1 MSADDFSEHV
11 EVTRPGSRVVHAWRR
26 PGGTRP
32 VLAVHGLSSTS
43 RLWTWLL
50 AEDPDV
56 DLIAADLSGRGAS
69 TPRSDASTLAGHVA
83 DQLAVLDALE
93 LEAVDVLGMSL
104 GGFVAVQLAATAP
117 ERVRSLTLLD
127 GGPPMVRRPTS
138 REQLEAAFA
147 DRTARLG
154 TDWPDL
160 AGYVDFVVAHTAPLL
175 DPADPHLATC
185 LAHDLERGRDGGR
198 VRLDGRAL
206 VDDAADVF
214 LTDAAADALRR
225 LAVPAQL
232 LYAEWSVGAG
242 STPAY
247 TDDEVA
253 AVVAA
258 SEGPLR
264 AELLPGHDHAGVVMS
279 PSGAA
284 ASARALRRSLA
295 ATG

>member
-1 MSADDFSEHV
+1 VSADDFPEHV
-11 EVTRPGSRVVHAWRR
+11 AVQRPDGRRVHAWRR
-26 PGGTRP
+26 PGSTRP
-32 VLAVHGLSSTS
+32 VLGIHGMSSTS
-43 RLWTWLL
+43 RLWAWTL
-50 AEDPDV
+50 AAAPDV
-56 DLIAADLSGRGAS
+56 DLVAADLSGRRLS

-93 LEAVDVLGMSL
+93 LETVDVLGMSL
-104 GGFVAVQLAATAP
+104 GGFIAVQLAAAAP

-147 DRTARLG
+147 DRVARLG

-160 AGYVDFVVAHTAPLL
+160 ASYVDFVVSNTGPLL

-206 VDDAADVF
+206 VDDATDVF
-214 LTDAAADALRR
+214 LTDTAADALRR
-225 LAVPAQL
+225 LAVPTQL
-232 LYAEWSVGAG
+232 LYAEWSVGPG
-242 STPAY
+242 TPPAY

-258 SEGPLR
+258 SDGLVT
-264 AELLPGHDHAGVVMS
+264 AELLSGHDHAGVVMS
-279 PSGAA
+279 DSGVA
-284 ASARALRRSLA
+284 ASVAALRRSLA
-295 ATG
+295 G

>member
-1 MSADDFSEHV
+1 MTAGEFGEHA
-11 EVTRPGSRVVHAWRR
+11 EVGRPDGRVVHAWRR
-26 PGGTRP
+26 PGSTRP

-56 DLIAADLSGRGAS
+56 DLVAADLSGRGLS
-69 TPRSDASTLAGHVA
+69 TPRSDASTLAGHVE
-83 DQLAVLDALE
+83 DQLAVLDALGLRE
-93 LEAVDVLGMSL
+93 PVHVVGMSL

-127 GGPPMVRRPTS
+127 GGSPMVRRPTS
-138 REQLEAAFA
+138 RDQLEAAFA
-147 DRTARLG
+147 DRTARLA

-160 AGYVDFVVAHTAPLL
+160 ASYVEFVVAHTAPLL

-206 VDDAADVF
+206 VDDAADTF
-214 LTDAAADALRR
+214 LTDTAADALRR
-225 LAVPAQL
+225 LAVPTQL
-232 LYAEWSVGAG
+232 LHAEWSAGAG
-242 STPAY
+242 SPPAY

-258 SEGPLR
+258 SDGLVT
-264 AELLPGHDHAGVVMS
+264 AELLPGHDHAGVVMTA
-279 PSGAA
+279 SGAA
-284 ASARALRRSLA
+284 ASVRVLRRSLA
-295 ATG
+295 TG

>member
-1 MSADDFSEHV
+1 
-11 EVTRPGSRVVHAWRR
+11 
-26 PGGTRP
+26 
-32 VLAVHGLSSTS
+32 
-43 RLWTWLL
+43 
-50 AEDPDV
+50 
-56 DLIAADLSGRGAS
+56 
-69 TPRSDASTLAGHVA
+69 
-83 DQLAVLDALE
+83 
-93 LEAVDVLGMSL
+93 MSL
-104 GGFVAVQLAATAP
+104 GGFIAVQLAVTAP

-127 GGPPMVRRPTS
+127 GGPPMARRPSS
-138 REQLEAAFA
+138 RAQLEAAVA
-147 DRTARLG
+147 DRTARLD

-160 AGYVDFVVAHTAPLL
+160 AAYTDVVVANTGPLL

-225 LAVPAQL
+225 LSVPTQL

-242 STPAY
+242 SPPAY

-258 SEGPLR
+258 SGGLVT
-264 AELLPGHDHAGVVMS
+264 AELLPGTTM
-279 PSGAA
+279 
-284 ASARALRRSLA
+284 RAW
-295 ATG
+295 

>member
-1 MSADDFSEHV
+1 MSADDLPEHV
-11 EVTRPGSRVVHAWRR
+11 EVRRPDGRCVHAWRR
-26 PGGTRP
+26 PGSTRP
-32 VLAVHGLSSTS
+32 VLAIHGLSSTS
-43 RLWTWLL
+43 RLWSWTL
-50 AEDPDV
+50 AAAPDV
-56 DLIAADLSGRGAS
+56 DLVAADLSGRGWS

-83 DQLAVLDALE
+83 DQLAVLDALG
-93 LEAVDVLGMSL
+93 LGTVDVLGMSL

-160 AGYVDFVVAHTAPLL
+160 ASYVDFVVTHTAPLL
-175 DPADPHLATC
+175 HRADPHLATC

-214 LTDAAADALRR
+214 LTDTAADALRR
-225 LAVPAQL
+225 LSVPTQL

-258 SEGPLR
+258 SDGLVT
-264 AELLPGHDHAGVVMS
+264 AELLPGHDHAGVVMTG
-279 PSGAA
+279 SGAA
-284 ASARALRRSLA
+284 ASVRALRRSLA
-295 ATG
+295 G

>member
-1 MSADDFSEHV
+1 MSADDLPEHV
-11 EVTRPGSRVVHAWRR
+11 EVRRPDGRCVHAWRR
-26 PGGTRP
+26 PGSTRP
-32 VLAVHGLSSTS
+32 VLAIHGLSSTS
-43 RLWTWLL
+43 RLWSWTL
-50 AEDPDV
+50 AAAPDV
-56 DLIAADLSGRGAS
+56 DLVAADLSGRGWS
-69 TPRSDASTLAGHVA
+69 TPRSDASTLDGHVA
-83 DQLAVLDALE
+83 DQLAVLDALG
-93 LEAVDVLGMSL
+93 LGTVDVLGMSL

-127 GGPPMVRRPTS
+127 GGPPMVRRPSS

-160 AGYVDFVVAHTAPLL
+160 ASYVDFVVTHTAPLL
-175 DPADPHLATC
+175 DRADPHLTTC

-198 VRLDGRAL
+198 VRLDGRTL
-206 VDDAADVF
+206 VNDAADVF
-214 LTDAAADALRR
+214 LTDTAADALRR
-225 LAVPAQL
+225 LSVPTQL

-258 SEGPLR
+258 SDGLVT
-264 AELLPGHDHAGVVMS
+264 AELLPGHDHAGVVMTG
-279 PSGAA
+279 SGAA
-284 ASARALRRSLA
+284 ASVRALRRSLA
-295 ATG
+295 G